1 MSLLETIEKDY
12 LVAYK
17 AKNAVTLGVL
27 RLLKTAIKNFQVE
40 HMRAPEDGDVFDV
53 IIKQGKQRQDSI
65 EQFTKA
71 GRPDLAEKEA
81 AELEVLRAYL
91 PTPLEGEELTAA
103 IATAVAASGAT
114 GMRDMGKVMQCL
126 MAEHKGRLDGK
137 AASDAVK
144 QALQKIQ

>member
-103 IATAVAASGAT
+103 IAAAVAASGAT

-126 MAEHKGRLDGK
+126 MVDHKGRLDGK

-144 QALQKIQ
+144 QALQNL